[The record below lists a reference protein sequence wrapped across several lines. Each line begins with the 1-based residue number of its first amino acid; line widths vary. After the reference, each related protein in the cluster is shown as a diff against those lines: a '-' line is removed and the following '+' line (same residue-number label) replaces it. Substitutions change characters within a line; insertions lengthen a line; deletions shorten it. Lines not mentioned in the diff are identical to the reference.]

1 MPGFYIVDKRCGPG
15 EFVPIEG
22 TVPPNDVETARRY
35 RYRFESLEPL
45 DKNNLLLFAYKATR
59 PNIEIEQIT
68 IHNGQDEIYRPGKV
82 KWLPIDITFYERVYG
97 EMDSGTNSGGYDQ
110 PAELIYQWWAESVI
124 IINTSLQGPLWD
136 YATPPPTING
146 PRVIERHGK
155 NYRKACQLEMLEGS
169 GAAIWTYYLV
179 NCWPMKITPCE
190 LGYAD
195 TEIAD
200 ITITLAYD
208 KAIEKRDFL
217 AK

>member
-68 IHNGQDEIYRPGKV
+68 IHNGQDEIYRPGEV

-97 EMDSGTNSGGYDQ
+97 EMDSGINSGGYDQ

-124 IINTSLQGPLWD
+124 HISTSLQGWPYDFSKLN
-136 YATPPPTING
+136 AKG
-146 PRVIERHGK
+146 
-155 NYRKACQLEMLEGS
+155 YRKACQLEMLEGS
-169 GAAIWTYYLV
+169 GMAIWTYYLV

-208 KAIEKRDFL
+208 KAIEKRNFS